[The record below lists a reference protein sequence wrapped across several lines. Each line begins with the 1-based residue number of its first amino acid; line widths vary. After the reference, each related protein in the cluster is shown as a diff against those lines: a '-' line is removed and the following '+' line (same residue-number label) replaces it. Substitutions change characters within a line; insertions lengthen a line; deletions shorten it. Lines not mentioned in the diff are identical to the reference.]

1 MRIEFTAPP
10 YSYKPESSATTPF
23 LRARQEWDDRIGSTV
38 VQAKNWRL
46 AFFASTVV
54 SLLLLSLLG
63 YQSTQRRVIP
73 VVVGLDRERGEAV
86 FMGRANSQPYQPQL
100 QEIKFFLTH
109 FITLVRAVPSD
120 PVLIK
125 RNWLNAYQF
134 LRPKAANALNEI
146 ANQDPKSPLKRI
158 GEETLTLQPMSV
170 TQVAGGSSYQ
180 VRWEETAYNSH
191 GVVIERY
198 IMNGV
203 FTIEV
208 NLPDDEKV
216 LAVNPLGVFITNFQW
231 NREL

>member
-1 MRIEFTAPP
+1 ML
-10 YSYKPESSATTPF
+10 K
-23 LRARQEWDDRIGSTV
+23 
-38 VQAKNWRL
+38 
-46 AFFASTVV
+46 
-54 SLLLLSLLG
+54 
-63 YQSTQRRVIP
+63 
-73 VVVGLDRERGEAV
+73 RGEAD

-100 QEIKFFLTH
+100 QEITFFLTH

-158 GEETLTLQPMSV
+158 GEETLTLQPLSV

>member
-1 MRIEFTAPP
+1 M
-10 YSYKPESSATTPF
+10 
-23 LRARQEWDDRIGSTV
+23 
-38 VQAKNWRL
+38 
-46 AFFASTVV
+46 
-54 SLLLLSLLG
+54 
-63 YQSTQRRVIP
+63 
-73 VVVGLDRERGEAV
+73 
-86 FMGRANSQPYQPQL
+86 
-100 QEIKFFLTH
+100 
-109 FITLVRAVPSD
+109 RAVPSD

-158 GEETLTLQPMSV
+158 GEETLTLQPLSV